1 MFSLVQ
7 NLLCL
12 IKLINFYGRQCQPF
26 QIGVPYLNTPIK
38 KAWISQVLSTCS
50 SHCHWKQCGWEEFAA
65 MKTFKLGVHLH
76 FGNVSLNFL
85 ACEHILTMK
94 VSVWHVSYSTGLI
107 HVSPYLHSCCVLC
120 CLPDSIMLYILRRT
134 TNFLGPVTHSPIM
147 KPVALVLCPS
157 PHTILL
163 LYSVLF
169 DQRCFSPMPPS
180 KWVYPQI
187 LSAWAMLEED
197 LELGCNAFSL
207 R

>member
-12 IKLINFYGRQCQPF
+12 IKLINFYGRQRQPF

-85 ACEHILTMK
+85 SCEHILTMK
-94 VSVWHVSYSTGLI
+94 VSVWHVSLTVFTFL
-107 HVSPYLHSCCVLC
+107 LC
-120 CLPDSIMLYILRRT
+120 ALLPDWQHHVIHTQKNI
-134 TNFLGPVTHSPIM
+134 TNFLGPVTHPPIV